1 MCIRLRMH
9 IRCQA
14 ILIVAH
20 TNENN
25 VIERAYMREKTRVD
39 TIYQTLR
46 DRICLGEYKPGD
58 VFHENEL
65 GQEFQVS
72 RTPIRQVLQR
82 LAFERL
88 AVVRTGVGTIV
99 EDYADADVR
108 NYLEIHARI
117 LETVAELKLFRPETN
132 NQEAL
137 ANVQVRASMLSGAAD
152 IERIWSFLKTIQ
164 ELTDQLLADDTLR
177 HMNEMLFYRAVRG
190 LIAGGRHSPELAA
203 NIIQDNIVKLT
214 DALERSDYETFFM
227 ALSDLVRA
235 YKALAVKS

>member
-1 MCIRLRMH
+1 
-9 IRCQA
+9 
-14 ILIVAH
+14 
-20 TNENN
+20 
-25 VIERAYMREKTRVD
+25 MREKTRVD

-46 DRICLGEYKPGD
+46 DRICLGQYQPGD

-99 EDYADADVR
+99 EDYGDADAK

-117 LETVAELKLFRPETN
+117 LETVAELKLFRPTPD
-132 NQEAL
+132 NQEAV
-137 ANVQVRASMLSGAAD
+137 ANLQVRASMLSSSAD
-152 IERIWSFLKTIQ
+152 AERIWSLLKTIQ

-177 HMNEMLFYRAVRG
+177 HMNEMLFYRAVRA
-190 LIAGGRHSPELAA
+190 LIAGVRHSPELAA
-203 NIIQDNIVKLT
+203 SIIRENIVKLT
-214 DALERSDYETFFM
+214 AALERSDYAAFFM